1 MILNLKEDNSNLSL
15 HDLRYINMISEN
27 SIYQFVIESLSRYG
41 NKTKLLKA
49 NKVLDN
55 FIAKLK
61 KKKQIKEGEIFQI
74 WIQVMIAAALLHNLF
89 YNGTLHSIFL
99 AREKLTSIAKECMVP
114 ENGAGAIFV
123 AIEAQLG
130 DDMPIDGC
138 RPVPGTPNE
147 LLVWSIWEVT
157 ENITRPKKMPN
168 L

>member
-27 SIYQFVIESLSRYG
+27 SIYQFVIESLSKYG

-89 YNGTLHSIFL
+89 
-99 AREKLTSIAKECMVP
+99 
-114 ENGAGAIFV
+114 
-123 AIEAQLG
+123 
-130 DDMPIDGC
+130 
-138 RPVPGTPNE
+138 
-147 LLVWSIWEVT
+147 
-157 ENITRPKKMPN
+157 
-168 L
+168 